1 MLFSNNLINHYSTR
15 RKLISVFIL
24 VSLISVV
31 RSRDLSCA
39 NAKYFTNP
47 GKVAVDLLKS
57 PVNGESLK
65 ICTSRLT
72 CCSQEQE
79 IQVHNVIRSSYDKH
93 LKQTL
98 YTLSSVLKSRAHRF
112 DGFFKELLS
121 TSKKSF
127 HDMFKR
133 TYGIIYEQNSFLFTD
148 LFEELEKYFSKGNVD
163 LIEVMDNFFSILY
176 QKMFTVLNAQYTF
189 DDKYLVCVS
198 EHMKDL
204 KPFGDVPSKLSVQL
218 KRSFVATRTFQQSLN
233 VAGDIVHNMINMPIS
248 LECARSM
255 TKMAGCPMCQGYPN
269 LKPCYNYCA
278 NVMKGCVAFQSELDH
293 EWNVFVDAIEK
304 IAERLLGPFNIEMVV
319 EPINIK
325 ISEAIMN
332 FQENSQHVSQ
342 RVFSGCGK
350 PILGRRKRQ
359 VSNSGRTNSRPAFP
373 LSETIDEEEEEDED
387 EDEED
392 EDEEEEEEESR
403 ASAVS
408 PSPFIPEWL
417 LEVPEDLDVLIVERH
432 FEDAYNLIEKTRE
445 FLNETQPSTGRES
458 LDVSFV
464 TEMRKKL
471 DTRVDTLTV
480 MLTKELKVTP
490 EKSLQGGLRSARP
503 FIRVLNQLNKASLSC
518 DLFLALCSS
527 ILRAQLKRV
536 RRDGPALNYVS
547 SASTVFFT
555 NLSLMTTE
563 LQKVAFPG
571 TGECAAAFV
580 VWATREFNLFVSYVI
595 RELFVTQSS
604 LSSLSPCIAAV
615 STKCDQLTSLGLD
628 LRYLL
633 DGALRGPLTKALKE
647 TRDKLT
653 DTIKL
658 RCSEDKWKP
667 FNLNNRQQ
675 RDKFLAEFSE
685 AGLTSMTSYLTG
697 DCWLRLSNNTILF
710 TRLYLSL
717 LQDCFQLATSELL
730 YSIEDTLYVVMQHQ
744 LKHVDASLR
753 NDQLADER
761 EFIVQNA
768 DFILNNLLTLCENK
782 FEQHFQFKSK
792 KLAQVKKEFQHLA

>member
-392 EDEEEEEEESR
+392 EDEEEEEEPVINNRQGNPRRIGGGSGEEKKVEGKGEAGGEGGEGEKEKEGGEAGNSSSNELDKLIKDIRGRVRQTRNFWSKLPYQMCNENDYFSSGAQDDNCWNGADR
-403 ASAVS
+403 ARYTTSIIGDGLHNQARN
-408 PSPFIPEWL
+408 PE
-417 LEVPEDLDVLIVERH
+417 V
-432 FEDAYNLIEKTRE
+432 
-445 FLNETQPSTGRES
+445 
-458 LDVSFV
+458 
-464 TEMRKKL
+464 
-471 DTRVDTLTV
+471 RVDTTRHNSLLSEQSYALRTIS
-480 MLTKELKVTP
+480 TKLKSAYNGMDVEWIDAP
-490 EKSLQGGLRSARP
+490 EE
-503 FIRVLNQLNKASLSC
+503 
-518 DLFLALCSS
+518 SS
-527 ILRAQLKRV
+527 ILLAGSGSGWG
-536 RRDGPALNYVS
+536 GPDDDEDTIFRQDPIWS
-547 SASTVFFT
+547 SSQSPPLYQGPDSSSTEEESSSGATGGNSGSPVFSSSP
-555 NLSLMTTE
+555 LPDIAHIDL
-563 LQKVAFPG
+563 
-571 TGECAAAFV
+571 
-580 VWATREFNLFVSYVI
+580 
-595 RELFVTQSS
+595 S
-604 LSSLSPCIAAV
+604 LSSSTHAPSHSDDMDRGGPHDMDRGVPHGVDRDHEQDHRLDTPSQNGGQTPYGHDRNHDRHGSHNVDSNNGGNAIPGLNPTGPPPGQGDDNNHEDNNLSPV
-615 STKCDQLTSLGLD
+615 SGFKMEGNKNKYNVSGGERPSLN
-628 LRYLL
+628 R
-633 DGALRGPLTKALKE
+633 ALVSFLVPCLMMWVGNS
-647 TRDKLT
+647 LT
-653 DTIKL
+653 D
-658 RCSEDKWKP
+658 W
-667 FNLNNRQQ
+667 
-675 RDKFLAEFSE
+675 
-685 AGLTSMTSYLTG
+685 
-697 DCWLRLSNNTILF
+697 WIL
-710 TRLYLSL
+710 
-717 LQDCFQLATSELL
+717 
-730 YSIEDTLYVVMQHQ
+730 
-744 LKHVDASLR
+744 
-753 NDQLADER
+753 
-761 EFIVQNA
+761 
-768 DFILNNLLTLCENK
+768 
-782 FEQHFQFKSK
+782 
-792 KLAQVKKEFQHLA
+792 